1 MRFPP
6 SLLLI
11 RRLAAFAALMVAI
24 VIAYLSL
31 MPVDEGPAPVF
42 TDKVNHFLAYA
53 ALAAP
58 LTLALHPKRW
68 LSAVIVATVY
78 GIGLEFA
85 QAMGDAG
92 REGSV
97 LDAVANLLGAL
108 AGAALIRFAA
118 GVRP

>member
-1 MRFPP
+1 MLPRP

-11 RRLAAFAALMVAI
+11 RRLAAFAALMMAVA
-24 VIAYLSL
+24 IAYLSL
-31 MPVDEGPAPVF
+31 MPVNEGPAPVF
-42 TDKVNHFLAYA
+42 SDKVNHFLAYA
-53 ALAAP
+53 GLAAP

-68 LSAVIVATVY
+68 LSAVIVAAVY

-85 QAMGDAG
+85 QAMGGAG

-97 LDAVANLLGAL
+97 LDAMANFIGAL
-108 AGAALIRFAA
+108 AGAALIRFSA